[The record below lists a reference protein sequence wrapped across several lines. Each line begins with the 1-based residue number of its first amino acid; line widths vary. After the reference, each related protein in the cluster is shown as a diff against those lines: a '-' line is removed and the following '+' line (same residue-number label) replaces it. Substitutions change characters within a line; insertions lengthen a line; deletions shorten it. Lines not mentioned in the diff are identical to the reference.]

1 MSLSFRERYP
11 YNAGD
16 DNNDANTFLPV
27 DFLFEKEKA
36 TCHIDD
42 DAKYEATRDNSK
54 VEMGEPRI
62 INRLYPAIVSY
73 HEPESTHNHLKC
85 VVFVDSL
92 LFEIVE
98 IPEDQSFDR
107 IFAERLD
114 FVLKL
119 KVPEDDLDEDKT

>member
-1 MSLSFRERYP
+1 
-11 YNAGD
+11 
-16 DNNDANTFLPV
+16 
-27 DFLFEKEKA
+27 
-36 TCHIDD
+36 
-42 DAKYEATRDNSK
+42 
-54 VEMGEPRI
+54 MGEAGI

-73 HEPESTHNHLKC
+73 HEPKSTHNHLKC

-98 IPEDQSFDR
+98 IPEDRSFDR